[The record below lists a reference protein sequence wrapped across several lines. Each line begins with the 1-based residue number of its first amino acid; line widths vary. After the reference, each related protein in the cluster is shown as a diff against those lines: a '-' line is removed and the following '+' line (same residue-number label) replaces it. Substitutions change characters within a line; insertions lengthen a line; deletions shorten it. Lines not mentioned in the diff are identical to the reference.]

1 MTEQV
6 LFVCHANLCRS
17 PMAEHLARRTLERW
31 PVAVASAGTE
41 AVTGRPIH
49 PYAAVVTAARGV
61 DTSGFRSRRLS
72 ADHLT
77 EATLVLTATR
87 RQRSFCVGLAPATVH
102 RTFTLRQFAR
112 LAAAADPPPR
122 ATGRPVRAAV
132 EAAAR
137 ARSRLQ
143 PLPDAD
149 DLVDPIGG
157 TAADFQRCAEEIERS
172 MTPIGVLIAAA
183 G

>member
-17 PMAEHLARRTLERW
+17 PMAEYIARRALERW
-31 PVAVASAGTE
+31 PVAVTSAGTN
-41 AVTGRPIH
+41 AVEGRPIH
-49 PYAAVVTAARGV
+49 PYAAVITAARGI
-61 DTSGFRSRRLS
+61 DASGFRSRPLRT
-72 ADHLT
+72 DHLT
-77 EATLVLTATR
+77 EAALVLTATR
-87 RQRSFCVGLAPATVH
+87 RQRAVCVGLAPAAVH

-112 LAAAADPPPR
+112 LAAAADPPRR
-122 ATGRPVRAAV
+122 AAGRPVRAAV
-132 EAAAR
+132 EAAVR

-143 PLPDAD
+143 PVPDTD

-157 TAADFQRCAEEIERS
+157 TAADFQRCAEEIERAIA
-172 MTPIGVLIAAA
+172 PIGVLIAAA